1 MASTGSAL
9 ADLNARPVPDWYQ
22 DAKFGIFIHWGAFAI
37 PGFAPRLGSIGEA
50 FAKDY
55 DRAVAMV
62 PYTEWYCNAIKV
74 PGTPSAEFHQ
84 THYGDAPYSDF
95 KQPFE
100 EGLKQWD
107 PAAWAEA
114 FRDAGA
120 RYVVLVT
127 KHHDGLC
134 LWPSEVA
141 NRHQKDWTTRRDLVG
156 ELAEAVRA
164 VGLRFGVY
172 YSGGIDWTFNRRP
185 MRTLGDFIA
194 STPGGDYPAYAMA
207 QVRELIDRYEPS
219 VLWNDISWPT
229 RPGPLYQLFAD
240 YYRAV
245 PEGVVND
252 RWVAGSLQR
261 DLLRIGPVRRYADRK
276 IKAAIAR
283 QSGEASKG
291 IIPPEIPHS
300 DFRTPEYAAFAEI
313 QVKKWE
319 ATRGMSHSFGFN
331 RNDTEA
337 DYASAETLIHD
348 FIDAVSRNGNLLLNV
363 GPRATDAGIPGE
375 QLSRLKQ
382 FGAWLRRNGD
392 AIYGTRPWTRSDG
405 ETECGQAVRFTAA
418 PGRLNL
424 IFKGRVSSTQLL
436 VKDLPMP
443 GTARRLCDD
452 SPVSLQARGTDL
464 LLTFADPCTDPI
476 ATAVALEVSGNA
488 GTLGLPPV

>member
-1 MASTGSAL
+1 MASTAQAL
-9 ADLNARPVPDWYQ
+9 AELNARPVPDWYH

-37 PGFAPRLGSIGEA
+37 PAFAPRLGSIGEA

-84 THYGDAPYSDF
+84 THYGNAPYEDF
-95 KQPFE
+95 KRPFE
-100 EGLKQWD
+100 EGLNQWD

-134 LWPSEVA
+134 LWPSQIE
-141 NRHQKDWTTRRDLVG
+141 NRHQAGWTTKRDIVG
-156 ELAEAVRA
+156 ELAAAVRA
-164 VGLRFGVY
+164 AGLRFGVY

-185 MRTLGDFIA
+185 LRTLGDFMA

-229 RPGPLYQLFAD
+229 RAGPLYRLFVD

-245 PEGVVND
+245 PDGVVND
-252 RWVAGSLQR
+252 RWAAASFQR
-261 DLLRIGPVRRYADRK
+261 DLLRIPLIRRYVDRK
-276 IKAAIAR
+276 IRAAIAR
-283 QSGEASKG
+283 RSGEESKG
-291 IIPPEIPHS
+291 IIPPEVPHS
-300 DFRTPEYAAFAEI
+300 DFRTPEYAAFSEI
-313 QVKKWE
+313 QTKKWE

-331 RNDTEA
+331 RNDSEA
-337 DYASAETLIHD
+337 DYASADSLLHD
-348 FIDAVSRNGNLLLNV
+348 FIDAVARNGNLLLNV
-363 GPRATDAGIPGE
+363 GPRATDAGIPDE

-382 FGAWLRRNGD
+382 CGAWLRANGD
-392 AIYGTRPWTRSDG
+392 AIYGTRPWKQSDG
-405 ETECGQAVRFTAA
+405 ETECGLGVRFTAA
-418 PGRLNL
+418 PGRVNL
-424 IFKGRVSSTQLL
+424 IVKGPVRSNRL
-436 VKDLPMP
+436 VIKNLTLS
-443 GTARRLCDD
+443 GQAVRLDDD
-452 SPVSLQARGTDL
+452 SPVTLAARGSDL
-464 LLTFADPCTDPI
+464 LLNFTGPSTHTV
-476 ATAVALEVSGNA
+476 ATAVSVAV
-488 GTLGLPPV
+488 

>member
-1 MASTGSAL
+1 MASTAETL
-9 ADLNARPVPDWYQ
+9 AELNARPVPDWYQ

-37 PGFAPRLGSIGEA
+37 PGFAPRLGSISEA

-74 PGTPSAEFHQ
+74 EGTPSAEFHR
-84 THYGDAPYSDF
+84 THYGDAPYRDF

-100 EGLKQWD
+100 AGLAQWD

-134 LWPSEVA
+134 LWPSEVE
-141 NRHQKDWTTRRDLVG
+141 NRHERDWTTARDIVG
-156 ELAEAVRA
+156 ELAAAVRA
-164 VGLRFGVY
+164 AGLRFGVY

-185 MRTLGDFIA
+185 LRTLGDFIA

-229 RPGPLYQLFAD
+229 RPGPLYRLFAD
-240 YYRAV
+240 YYAAV
-245 PEGVVND
+245 PDGVVND
-252 RWVAGSLQR
+252 RWVAGSVQR
-261 DLLRIGPVRRYADRK
+261 DLLRIPLMRRYVDRK
-276 IKAAIAR
+276 IKAAVAK
-283 QSGEASKG
+283 QGADASKG

-313 QVKKWE
+313 QAKKWE

-331 RNDTEA
+331 RNDGED

-348 FIDAVSRNGNLLLNV
+348 FIDAVARNGNLLLNV

-375 QLSRLKQ
+375 QLERLRR
-382 FGAWLRRNGD
+382 FGGWLRANGE
-392 AIYGTRPWTRSDG
+392 AIYGTRPWTRSDA
-405 ETECGQAVRFTAA
+405 ETACGQAVRFTAA
-418 PGRLNL
+418 PGRVNL
-424 IFKGRVSSTQLL
+424 IFKGPVASNRIVVRNLSIEG
-436 VKDLPMP
+436 V
-443 GTARRLCDD
+443 ARRLDD
-452 SPVSLQARGTDL
+452 GSPVALEALGPDL
-464 LLTFADPCTDPI
+464 LLTFAGPCGDPL
-476 ATAVALEVSGNA
+476 ATAVTIEVSG
-488 GTLGLPPV
+488 

>member
-1 MASTGSAL
+1 MSSSSTLKELSQR
-9 ADLNARPVPDWYQ
+9 DVPDWYD

-62 PYTEWYCNAIKV
+62 PYTEWYWNATKV
-74 PGTPSAEFHQ
+74 AGTPSAEFHKA
-84 THYGDAPYSDF
+84 HYDDAPYTDF

-107 PAAWAEA
+107 PSAWAEA

-127 KHHDGLC
+127 KHHDGLS
-134 LWPSEVA
+134 LWPSDIA
-141 NRHQKDWTTRRDLVG
+141 NPHEENWTTSRDIVG
-156 ELAEAVRA
+156 ELAKAVRTA
-164 VGLRFGVY
+164 GMRFGVY

-185 MRTLGDFIA
+185 MRTLGDFIS

-207 QVRELIDRYEPS
+207 QVRELIEKYEPS

-229 RPGPLYQLFAD
+229 RSESLYQLFAD
-240 YYRAV
+240 YYSAV
-245 PEGVVND
+245 PDGVVND
-252 RWVAGSLQR
+252 RWVAASFPR
-261 DLLRIGPVRRYADRK
+261 ELLKIPLVRKFIDRK
-276 IKAAIAR
+276 IKASLR
-283 QSGEASKG
+283 KRTGKESEG
-291 IIPPEIPHS
+291 IIPPPVPHS

-331 RNDTEA
+331 RNDTDA
-337 DYASAETLIHD
+337 DYESAETLIHD

-363 GPRATDAGIPGE
+363 GPRGTDATIPDE
-375 QLSRLKQ
+375 QLKRLKQ
-382 FGAWLRRNGD
+382 FGTWLRANGD

-405 ETECGQAVRFTAA
+405 ETDDGQAVRFTASQ
-418 PGRLNL
+418 GRLNL
-424 IFKGRVSSTQLL
+424 IFKGPITSKQLL
-436 VKDLPMP
+436 VKDLSIV
-443 GTARRLCDD
+443 GTARRLADD
-452 SPVSLQARGTDL
+452 SPVTLEAQGADL
-464 LLTFADPCTDPI
+464 LLTFASSGSDPI
-476 ATAVALEVSGNA
+476 GTAVSISIAAND
-488 GTLGLPPV
+488 

>member
-1 MASTGSAL
+1 MVSTSQTL
-9 ADLNARPVPDWYQ
+9 AELNARPVPDWYQ

-62 PYTEWYCNAIKV
+62 PYTEWYANAIKV
-74 PGTPSAEFHQ
+74 PGTPSAEFHR
-84 THYGDAPYSDF
+84 THYRDAPYEDF

-100 EGLKQWD
+100 AGLDHWD

-134 LWPSEVA
+134 LWPSQVA
-141 NRHQKDWTTRRDLVG
+141 NRHQDDWTTKRDIVG
-156 ELAEAVRA
+156 ELAAAVRA
-164 VGLRFGVY
+164 AGLRFGVY

-185 MRTLGDFIA
+185 LRTLADFMG
-194 STPGGDYPAYAMA
+194 STPGGDYPDYAMA

-229 RPGPLYQLFAD
+229 RPGPLYRLFAD

-252 RWVAGSLQR
+252 RWVAASLQR
-261 DLLRIGPVRRYADRK
+261 DLLKIPLMRRFVDRK
-276 IKAAIAR
+276 IKAAIAK
-283 QSGEASKG
+283 QGSDVSKG

-313 QVKKWE
+313 QAKKWE

-331 RNDTEA
+331 RNDDESDYESA
-337 DYASAETLIHD
+337 DTLLHD

-363 GPRATDAGIPGE
+363 GPRATDAAIPGE

-382 FGAWLRRNGD
+382 FGTWLRANGD
-392 AIYGTRPWTRSDG
+392 AIYGTRPWSRSDG
-405 ETECGQAVRFTAA
+405 ETECGTAVRFTAA

-424 IFKGRVSSTQLL
+424 IFKGPVASDRLV
-436 VKDLPMP
+436 VKDLTLS
-443 GTARRLCDD
+443 GSAVRLGDD
-452 SPVSLQARGTDL
+452 SPVTLQQRGPDLEVTFVTSGTD
-464 LLTFADPCTDPI
+464 PVG
-476 ATAVALEVSGNA
+476 TAVAVATG
-488 GTLGLPPV
+488 G